1 MTTEEME
8 RLPGSEIVLVGIADL
23 RAGRR
28 SVEASAVQSA
38 ATRLRRLGLEAP
50 GARGPVPAS
59 HELYLRLRDELGDRA
74 HSRHKAILARV
85 ASFAG
90 AAESARAS

>member
-1 MTTEEME
+1 MTEEEME

-38 ATRLRRLGLEAP
+38 STRLRHLGLDAP
-50 GARGPVPAS
+50 GAPGPVPAS
-59 HELYLRLRDELGDRA
+59 HELYLRLRDDLGDGA
-74 HSRHKAILARV
+74 HARHKAILARV

-90 AAESARAS
+90 AAENARPR